1 MTRRQKATR
10 WGASILTLAAA
21 GLATIVIMAPS
32 ALSARTSAGAAPT
45 SRTCTVAALSYVH
58 HGNENLVTRT
68 SVRCN
73 GSQRAGGAA
82 GAKKVSAKKVLVGY
96 GCSQRDFLGTC
107 WEFQVAGPCAKNGHW
122 LWPTLAPV
130 VTDHMKSFIAINS
143 CRTAVVW
150 SKTKFGGS
158 KETSHA
164 ASTSLGKLNDHDKSL
179 SIS

>member
-1 MTRRQKATR
+1 MIRRQQVTR
-10 WGASILTLAAA
+10 WSAATFTLMAA
-21 GLATIVIMAPS
+21 GLATIFIMAPS
-32 ALSARTSAGAAPT
+32 ALGLKASPAAAPT
-45 SRTCTVAALSYVH
+45 GSTCTVAAVSYVR
-58 HGNENLVTRT
+58 HGHENLVTRT
-68 SVRCN
+68 SVTC
-73 GSQRAGGAA
+73 GSGQRAADR
-82 GAKKVSAKKVLVGY
+82 VSAKKVLVGY
-96 GCSQRDFLGTC
+96 GCSQQDFLGTC
-107 WEFQVAGPCAKNGHW
+107 WEFQVAGPCTKTGQW

-143 CRTAVVW
+143 CRTAVVF

>member
-1 MTRRQKATR
+1 MTRRQKVTR
-10 WGASILTLAAA
+10 WSASIVAVVAA

-32 ALSARTSAGAAPT
+32 ALSLKASAHAAPT

-58 HGNENLVTRT
+58 RGHENLVTRT
-68 SVRCN
+68 SVMC
-73 GSQRAGGAA
+73 GSGQRAGGAA
-82 GAKKVSAKKVLVGY
+82 SVAKVSAKKVLVGY
-96 GCSQRDFLGTC
+96 GCSQKDFLGTC
-107 WEFQVAGPCAKNGHW
+107 WEFQVAGPCSKTRQW

-130 VTDHMKSFIAINS
+130 VTDHMESFIAINS
-143 CRTAVVW
+143 CRTAEVF
-150 SKTKFGGS
+150 SQTKFGGS